1 MGILE
6 LLIGLLLFALIAN
19 VFLALIPLPNGIAGT
34 IIAIII
40 VVLAWRLV
48 F

>member
-1 MGILE
+1 MGIIE

-19 VFLALIPLPNGIAGT
+19 LFLSLIPLPRGIAGT

-40 VVLAWRLV
+40 VILAWRLV